1 MEKDGVG
8 CGMGRREPKFHYR
21 GCDLGIGI
29 WSLGLLEFRNG
40 IRMWNRM
47 VLNLEKELGFD
58 FGAMTVG
65 E

>member
-1 MEKDGVG
+1 
-8 CGMGRREPKFHYR
+8 MGRREPKFHYR